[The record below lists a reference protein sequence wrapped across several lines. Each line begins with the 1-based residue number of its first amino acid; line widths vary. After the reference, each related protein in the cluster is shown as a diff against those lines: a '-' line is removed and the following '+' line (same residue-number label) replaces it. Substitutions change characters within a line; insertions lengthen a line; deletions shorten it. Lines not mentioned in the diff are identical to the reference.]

1 MDEQQRTEGMK
12 TMHVTD
18 HELRAMV
25 WWGMILISIL
35 FWGGFIYI
43 LAHILN

>member
-1 MDEQQRTEGMK
+1 MDEQQRTEGME

-43 LAHILN
+43 LSHILN